1 MKLNKRNRIKL
12 VFITLLQS
20 IFVFV
25 GYHLMVKDNL
35 ILGLIPF
42 TISIVSL
49 LWEEIYLNNLYFFK

>member
-1 MKLNKRNRIKL
+1 MKLNKKNRIKL

-20 IFVFV
+20 VFVFV

-35 ILGLIPF
+35 ILGLILF

-49 LWEEIYLNNLYFFK
+49 LWEEFYLNNLYFFK

>member
-1 MKLNKRNRIKL
+1 MKLNKKNRIKL

-42 TISIVSL
+42 AVSIGSV
-49 LWEEIYLNNLYFFK
+49 LWEEFYLNNLYFFK